1 MTEQALRAAEIDVCR
16 HKLEMIRASE
26 AEIEARAERRR
37 LRWLELEAQQARELE
52 RGVPRTLRGVH
63 PPVPTAVAGSAPTRE
78 RAEPV
83 SGPGECLPLRCQEAC
98 WSCQE
103 STCKRT

>member
-37 LRWLELEAQQARELE
+37 LRWLELEAKRARERE
-52 RGVPRTLRGVH
+52 RGVPRTL
-63 PPVPTAVAGSAPTRE
+63 
-78 RAEPV
+78 
-83 SGPGECLPLRCQEAC
+83 PGIDPRYRLP
-98 WSCQE
+98 
-103 STCKRT
+103 